1 MKTLPLKFN
10 ESPVGTQNSAICP
23 LKQRCSVISCA
34 QTRQFSVINV
44 NLLMPIVVKVKTRT
58 QGENKNNSDVK
69 KKDRQS
75 CSLPEPQRLRDQS
88 ERKIPNQDFPTWEAS
103 EEFELSY
110 YSEYHFPEPC

>member
-1 MKTLPLKFN
+1 MNTLPLKLN

-34 QTRQFSVINV
+34 QTQQFSVINV

-58 QGENKNNSDVK
+58 QGENNSDVK

-75 CSLPEPQRLRDQS
+75 FWNIMFLTVTLACP
-88 ERKIPNQDFPTWEAS
+88 
-103 EEFELSY
+103 
-110 YSEYHFPEPC
+110 